1 MRYRSLIAL
10 VLLSILASV
19 SFAVTGEGTRRKFN
33 EVRSKIIDSNWKA
46 LPIGSLVS
54 KVGLELLEAPYVGGT
69 LDGTGREV
77 CTVDML
83 RLDCVTLFE
92 VSLNMARIM
101 QLGKDSL
108 EDLVEAVTYTR
119 YRDGILSDYTS
130 RLHYTS
136 EWIDNNIKK
145 GVVVDVTSQLGGIPF
160 VLQLGFMSQN
170 PKYYPALVAEP
181 RYVEVMRSIEQ
192 RVNTT
197 SRTIIPR
204 QSIANIESQLQDG
217 DIIAI
222 ATSKKG
228 LDYSHTGMI
237 VRDGDRARF
246 LHASSTK
253 KKVILDGPISEYVG
267 RLESNLGITVLRPL
281 PVAR

>member
-108 EDLVEAVTYTR
+108 EDLIEAVTYTR

-217 DIIAI
+217 DLIAI